1 MHRIASYIP
10 LQSAAKCTDNFVG
23 QVKCSAGPR
32 EVAIR
37 CPKLISWYSNLLRSL
52 TKCLTWAMK
61 NVSLESAERQ
71 MVGSRVMQI
80 ELKLPS
86 VYLLQRISNND
97 RKSIGIRVEI
107 SEIHH
112 DVIPIF
118 NLDNPVVYDPARK

>member
-1 MHRIASYIP
+1 
-10 LQSAAKCTDNFVG
+10 
-23 QVKCSAGPR
+23 
-32 EVAIR
+32 
-37 CPKLISWYSNLLRSL
+37 
-52 TKCLTWAMK
+52 MK

-86 VYLLQRISNND
+86 VYLLQRISNLQIRYSLNMFND